1 MGGRSERIGV
11 VLDADELAVLA
22 ERHEEQ
28 VESAA
33 PTRQLRTGSAG

>member
-1 MGGRSERIGV
+1 V

-33 PTRQLRTGSAG
+33 PTRAAKDPVGRLT